1 MGHSPAG
8 AEVAV
13 CVRKG
18 GAVLAEVAVEGRGE
32 ALEADAEESV
42 QCLEDVHRQRALQ
55 ACALVE
61 THAEHHLRS
70 GWLSLGRP
78 PRPPGQPAPS
88 CPGQYLV
95 PAEQTPDP
103 GQESLKGGVVDA
115 AVAVKEPL
123 WGRKQWASTA
133 ARPLPP
139 PQQIPAERGPAPRAL
154 LEPPPAVALTS
165 LLK

>member
-55 ACALVE
+55 ACALV
-61 THAEHHLRS
+61 ADS
-70 GWLSLGRP
+70 GMGGGKALFGEGNGTPL
-78 PRPPGQPAPS
+78 
-88 CPGQYLV
+88 QYYCLEN
-95 PAEQTPDP
+95 PTD
-103 GQESLKGGVVDA
+103 GGA
-115 AVAVKEPL
+115 WKSM
-123 WGRKQWASTA
+123 GH
-133 ARPLPP
+133 
-139 PQQIPAERGPAPRAL
+139 
-154 LEPPPAVALTS
+154 
-165 LLK
+165 